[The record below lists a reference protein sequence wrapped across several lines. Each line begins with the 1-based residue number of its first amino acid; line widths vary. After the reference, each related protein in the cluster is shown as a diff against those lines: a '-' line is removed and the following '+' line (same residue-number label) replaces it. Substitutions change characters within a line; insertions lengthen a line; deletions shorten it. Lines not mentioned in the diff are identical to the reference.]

1 MRFSSRKQPVRKIW
15 LIFKREYLTRVKTKG
30 FVIGTLIVPL
40 LGIGF
45 ALLIAFVGSHQ
56 SSHGLRLA
64 IVDNAG
70 EIALPVERSLKQK
83 TAAGRSQFTIVSS
96 VDRPPNQDAIEAELR
111 SQIKAGDLDAF
122 LVIPSDLNQPAELH
136 TKNPGAFQFFAPI
149 TAAVDEAVIESRLN
163 ARGIHVDGVG
173 DLVRTRE
180 LQVIRV
186 SESGESVERG
196 QTIGVS
202 IGLVILLYSAL
213 LAYGI
218 ITMRSILEEKTTRTM
233 EVLIAAA
240 HPVELLTGKILGV
253 AAVAFTQFLI
263 WTVSLALLLAYG
275 LTAAAMINPNA
286 SIRSIHLPIS
296 LLIYMIAYF
305 CGGYFL
311 YSAMFAA
318 IGSACSNEQDA
329 AQLQW
334 LAMAPLVFC
343 MAIYSLVLSD
353 PSSTASIVLSEIP
366 LFSPVLMTLR
376 ISLQSPPAWQIV
388 LSLVLLVVTT
398 IAVVYGSAKIY
409 RVGVLMYGKRPT
421 VPELYRW
428 LRYS

>member
-1 MRFSSRKQPVRKIW
+1 MRKIW

-30 FVIGTLIVPL
+30 FVIGTLAVPL
-40 LGIGF
+40 MGIGF
-45 ALLIAFVGSHQ
+45 ALLIAFIGSHQ
-56 SSHGLRLA
+56 SNQSLRLA

-70 EIALPVERSLKQK
+70 GIAQPVARALDEK
-83 TAAGRSQFTIVSS
+83 TDTGKSKFTIVESIELPKNQS
-96 VDRPPNQDAIEAELR
+96 VIEDEFR
-111 SQIKAGDLDAF
+111 RQINAGHLDAF
-122 LVIPSDLNQPAELH
+122 LVIPLDLSRAAELH
-136 TKNPGAFQFFAPI
+136 TKNPGGFQFFAPL
-149 TAAVDEAVIESRLN
+149 TAAVDEAVVEARLN
-163 ARGIHVDGVG
+163 ARGIHVDGVRE
-173 DLVRTRE
+173 LVHTQG
-180 LQVIRV
+180 LQVIKV
-186 SESGESVERG
+186 SATGEAVERG
-196 QTIGVS
+196 QTIGVA

-240 HPVELLTGKILGV
+240 RPMELLTGKILGV
-253 AAVAFTQFLI
+253 AGVAFTQFLI

-275 LTAAAMINPNA
+275 LTAASMMNPNLSLSA
-286 SIRSIHLPIS
+286 IHLPTS
-296 LLIYMIAYF
+296 LLLYMLAYF
-305 CGGYFL
+305 GGGYFL

-376 ISLQSPPAWQIV
+376 ISLQSPPAWQV
-388 LSLVLLVVTT
+388 ALSLALLVLTT

-421 VPELYRW
+421 VPELFRW